1 MRANYPTFSSFLTDY
16 RNPAT
21 GVANEARNGLTVSLR
36 GRHYTYDPVGQTVTR
51 AEHYTRCQRFWAA
64 TRKLFL
70 EGITGSTSRQLE
82 ALYAAFTPAVDP
94 DPASPEP
101 PSSPGNAQEMVE
113 IMRQSPKPGDQ
124 PSTSTST
131 PKPERPKQEEQK
143 PVEWYQRPDLTS
155 RERSDLEDWIEKT
168 KQDRKEQAQAQKAQ
182 QGRGGDAPKKPP
194 RKNKGQHHGH
204 SPRQQPR
211 HQPQP
216 RPQPQP
222 TSRPGTVRPQSKWQ
236 FVDD

>member
-64 TRKLFL
+64 ARKLFL

-113 IMRQSPKPGDQ
+113 IMRQYPKPDDQ
-124 PSTSTST
+124 PSTSAAT
-131 PKPERPKQEEQK
+131 PKPEEPKPEQPK

-168 KQDRKEQAQAQKAQ
+168 KQERKEQAEAQKAQ
-182 QGRGGDAPKKPP
+182 QGGGGQPPKKPP
-194 RKNKGQHHGH
+194 RKSRGQQHHQGH
-204 SPRQQPR
+204 SPR
-211 HQPQP
+211 PQP
-216 RPQPQP
+216 RPQPSSGP
-222 TSRPGTVRPQSKWQ
+222 SNPRGGGTQRHSKWN